1 MFVEVDSLTAGCLQ
15 LTFGASRFMVCY
27 DGTGFPNPKGL
38 AKAGFIAAKSLAAM
52 LSRRTWS
59 RAMFAGVFACRPS
72 VEAGWREPL
81 AVLDESPIHDAMRH
95 LQLDAHTASGG
106 QWHWDLPAGKP
117 AFHLCGSRDL
127 AGCAGTLMG
136 DEGLDNLTKTV
147 HWRPAPP
154 GFPSQKRLPVWV
166 KGTLGTVR
174 LPGLPVAEAATSI
187 ARRFA
192 RVTTAS
198 SPVAHKSCSWRLR
211 LCESCQG

>member
-1 MFVEVDSLTAGCLQ
+1 
-15 LTFGASRFMVCY
+15 
-27 DGTGFPNPKGL
+27 
-38 AKAGFIAAKSLAAM
+38 
-52 LSRRTWS
+52 
-59 RAMFAGVFACRPS
+59 MFAGVFACRPS

-147 HWRPAPP
+147 HWRPAP
-154 GFPSQKRLPVWV
+154 R
-166 KGTLGTVR
+166 
-174 LPGLPVAEAATSI
+174 LPVAEAPTSVGQGHPRDGEA
-187 ARRFA
+187 ARPPR
-192 RVTTAS
+192 R
-198 SPVAHKSCSWRLR
+198 
-211 LCESCQG
+211 